1 VSERIVL
8 RGPFGFI
15 GSAFTRALGRA
26 RRPFTVL
33 TRENR
38 ERLEPGPADLVI
50 DCGGNS
56 RKYLAESDPAFDRQ
70 ANVTEVEETLRS
82 LRPARY
88 LLLSSSAVYSD
99 PSSPETTREV
109 DRPEGPVSVYGAHK
123 REAEDRVRASCPG
136 ALILRPAGFFGPGLA
151 KGPLYDLVEGEALR
165 VSGDSRMQLLDVDA
179 FAAAALALVAVG
191 GTFNA
196 VPSESTVLAEA
207 FAEAVRTDRE
217 RHGDRR
223 LPQLS
228 FGLDGRRFARVLG
241 PAATGREALDRF
253 VDAYR
258 RREAKCAVAVL
269 LLAGGRGTR
278 LKGPEPKAIRPVAG
292 APLVRRTAEPFARA
306 GYRRLSLCLGH
317 RADQVDRVLA
327 TDALLGRAAR
337 VVESTP
343 LGTGGAV
350 LHALE
355 RTPEETAIVVNGD
368 TVFRGLDVE
377 ALVKRHV
384 RMEAVATL
392 VAAEVEDAGRFGR
405 LRVADDG
412 RLVAFAEKTAAGPGL
427 VNAGCLVVDRAR
439 FLDAVGPVRPCS
451 LERELLPALVDSGRV
466 HAMRAPDLAFVDAG
480 TPEGFREAEQWFSG
494 ES

>member
-15 GSAFTRALGRA
+15 GSAFGRALRRA
-26 RRPFTVL
+26 GRPFAVL

-38 ERLEPGPADLVI
+38 ERLEPGPVDLVI

-56 RKYLAESDPAFDRQ
+56 RKYLAESDPAFDWQ
-70 ANVTEVEETLRS
+70 ANVIEVEETLRFLS
-82 LRPARY
+82 PARY
-88 LLLSSSAVYSD
+88 LLVSSSAVYSD

-109 DRPEGPVSVYGAHK
+109 ERPGGSVSVYGAHK
-123 REAEDRVRASCPG
+123 REAENRVRSACPK

-151 KGPLYDLVEGEALR
+151 KGPVYDLLEGEALR
-165 VSGDSRMQLLDVDA
+165 VAGDSRMQLLDVDA
-179 FAAAALALVAVG
+179 FAEAALALVADG

-196 VPSESTVLAEA
+196 VPSASTGLAEVWP
-207 FAEAVRTDRE
+207 EAVRRDRE

-223 LPQLS
+223 LPRLS
-228 FGLDGRRFARVLG
+228 FGLDGRRFAEVLG
-241 PAATGREALDRF
+241 PGATGREALDRF

-258 RREAKCAVAVL
+258 RREARSAVRVV

-278 LKGPEPKAIRPVAG
+278 LEGPEPKPIRPVAG
-292 APLVRRTAEPFARA
+292 APLARRAAEPFARA
-306 GYRRLSLCLGH
+306 GYRSFSLCLGH
-317 RADQVDRVLA
+317 EADRVDRVLA
-327 TDALLGRAAR
+327 TDEVLGRAAR

-355 RTPEETAIVVNGD
+355 RIPEETAIVVNGD

-384 RMEAVATL
+384 RMEAVATVL
-392 VAAEVEDAGRFGR
+392 AAEVEDAGRFGR

-412 RLVAFAEKTAAGPGL
+412 RLVAFEEKTEAGPGL

-439 FLDAVGPVRPCS
+439 FQDAVGPVRPCS
-451 LERELLPALVDSGRV
+451 LERELLPAVAKSGRV
-466 HAMRAPDLAFVDAG
+466 HAMRVPSLAFVDAG
-480 TPEGFREAEQWFSG
+480 TPEGFREAEQWFA
-494 ES
+494 EE